1 MTEDQQ
7 VPPGIDPA
15 TPSPARLYDYY
26 LGGTSNFRADRDAAE
41 QIRARMPEL
50 ADAAWANRA
59 FHQRAALWMAGTAG
73 IRQFLDIGSGL
84 PTQNNTHQAVHR
96 ATREARVVYVDND
109 PLVRVHASALLVDAG
124 ETRFVTADL
133 RDPDGVL
140 NHPQTRELIDFAQP
154 VGLLMTAV
162 LHFVSDGSD
171 PHGLIARYVAELA
184 PGSYLA
190 LSHITADQKPPAAT
204 AAIQGIYA
212 TATEQV
218 YLRSRAEVE
227 RFFDGLELVPPYEGA
242 AAAVTYVGEWG
253 AEDPDMADS
262 DGSRWSYGGVARRP

>member
-1 MTEDQQ
+1 MTEGQQ

-26 LGGTSNFRADRDAAE
+26 LGGTNNFRADRDAAE
-41 QIRARMPEL
+41 RIRERMPEL
-50 ADAAWANRA
+50 ADAAWANRG

-96 ATREARVVYVDND
+96 VTREARVVYVDND
-109 PLVRVHASALLVDAG
+109 PLVRVHAGSLLINAG
-124 ETRFVTADL
+124 DTRLVTADL

-140 NHPQTRELIDFAQP
+140 NHPQTRELIDFSQP

-162 LHFVSDGSD
+162 LHFVADGSD

-190 LSHITADQKPPAAT
+190 LSHITADQKPPAAVQ
-204 AAIQGIYA
+204 AIRDIYA
-212 TATEQV
+212 NATEQV
-218 YLRSRAEVE
+218 YMRSRAEVR
-227 RFFDGLELVPPYEGA
+227 RFFDGLELLSPYQGA
-242 AAAVTYVGEWG
+242 VAAVTYVGEWG
-253 AEDPDMADS
+253 AEDPDLADS